1 VAEQH
6 EKEKKKVLLICS
18 RNTLDGVYPPL
29 ILGLQGVR
37 AGAETAIF
45 FTFNGLDVIRKGGVK
60 KIKYFMPGLL
70 GAVPGVPALATRMM
84 LGMAEKKANVPP
96 PAELLEMARLEGVKL
111 YGCLM
116 TMQMMGVTRD
126 DLIEGAE
133 VTDAAGYMRMALDA
147 DVQLFI

>member
-1 VAEQH
+1 MAEKA
-6 EKEKKKVLLICS
+6 KENKKVLLICS

-60 KIKYFMPGLL
+60 KVKYFMPGLL
-70 GAVPGVPALATRMM
+70 GAVPGMPALATRMM

-96 PAELLEMARLEGVKL
+96 PAELLEMARLEGVKF

-116 TMQMMGVTRD
+116 TMQMMGLTKD

-133 VTDAAGYMRMALDA
+133 LIDAAGYMRMALEA